1 MTLVDSNVLL
11 DVIQEDAGWIEWS
24 SERLA
29 EAFNQG
35 MVVINP
41 IIFAEVALA
50 FDSQDELEAH
60 FQAPEY
66 ERRPLPW
73 GAAMLV
79 ARAFLKYRR
88 GGGARTT
95 PLPDFYIG
103 AHAEVEGL
111 TVLTRD
117 AARYRT
123 YFPKVKLIAPDGQPV
138 RRR

>member
-11 DVIQEDAGWIEWS
+11 DIIQEDRQWAEWS
-24 SERLA
+24 AEQLT
-29 EAFNQG
+29 EAFNRG
-35 MVVINP
+35 AVIINP
-41 IIFAEVALA
+41 IIFTEVALA

-60 FQAPEY
+60 FRPGEY

-73 GAAMLV
+73 NAAMLV

-88 GGGARTT
+88 HGGSEYA

-103 AHAEVEGL
+103 AQAEIENL
-111 TVLTRD
+111 MLLTRD

-123 YFPKVKLIAPDGQPV
+123 YFPKVRLISPD
-138 RRR
+138 